1 MNASTTLTSTARANM
16 QYSAGDRC
24 QRCSGYMANE
34 MCTDL
39 QSDSGYSTF
48 WVSRCIQCG
57 NIVDEVILRNR
68 SLSHAG
74 AVVLVAAA

>member
-1 MNASTTLTSTARANM
+1 MNASTTLTPTARAKM

-57 NIVDEVILRNR
+57 NMVDEVILRNR
-68 SLSHAG
+68 SSSNHEAMS
-74 AVVLVAAA
+74 AAAA